1 MESIDCC
8 PYCGASDGD
17 DVHVGDCPVRL
28 LVEVGRLKASALV
41 SLARITELMRE
52 NARLKALLE
61 ERDDKA

>member
-1 MESIDCC
+1 MATTDHC
-8 PYCGASDGD
+8 PYCGANDED
-17 DVHVGDCPVRL
+17 KAHIGDCPVRL
-28 LVEVGRLKASALV
+28 LVEVDRLKASALV